1 MAHLVVGSLEE
12 VAGSSSQVEGNYEE
26 PAMTLRRW
34 SFVSA
39 QEEAGI
45 TSLGY
50 QTDSTVA
57 GGYSVAPGLQTVH
70 CTSDMRAFRVAAEAT
85 VELVCDDA
93 DDWTSHCLY
102 LLS

>member
-1 MAHLVVGSLEE
+1 
-12 VAGSSSQVEGNYEE
+12 
-26 PAMTLRRW
+26 MTLRRR
-34 SFVSA
+34 SFVLA

-45 TSLGY
+45 ASSGY

-70 CTSDMRAFRVAAEAT
+70 CTSGMRAFRVAVEAT
-85 VELVCDDA
+85 VELVCGDA

-102 LLS
+102 LWS